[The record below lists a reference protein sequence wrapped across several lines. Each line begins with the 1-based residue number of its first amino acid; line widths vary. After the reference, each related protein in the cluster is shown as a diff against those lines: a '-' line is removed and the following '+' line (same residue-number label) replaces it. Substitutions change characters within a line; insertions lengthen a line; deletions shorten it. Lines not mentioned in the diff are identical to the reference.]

1 MGFPFVI
8 EKYQDSSQLR
18 IHQSI
23 MTAMGSEMRS
33 LMEDDSVIEI
43 MLNPDGILW
52 AEYLGKGVEKI
63 GNVVDKNKAET
74 LIRLVASYSNS
85 ECNYNT
91 PSLSAVLPMSSARF
105 QAFVPPVVNTPCFI
119 VRKRATAV
127 FSLKDYEDGG
137 IIKKD
142 DTERIRS
149 FVRERKNFLIVGGTG
164 TGKTTLANAILKEMA
179 LYGQRIVTIEDTPEL
194 QCEAPNTL
202 QFYTKPEVGFT
213 MQKAVK
219 DSLRCRPDRIV
230 VGEVRDGSA
239 LDLLKAWNTGHSG
252 GIATIHANSAMLGLK
267 RLESLI
273 QEVSVNIPKDLIAET
288 VNVVINI
295 IRTPKGRSI
304 NEICEVIGV
313 YEEKYRLDY

>member
-1 MGFPFVI
+1 MNNS
-8 EKYQDSSQLR
+8 QDSSQLR

-23 MTAMGSEMRS
+23 MTAMGAEMRA
-33 LMEDDSVIEI
+33 LMENDTVIEI
-43 MLNPDGILW
+43 MLNPDGMLW
-52 AEYLGKGVEKI
+52 AEYLGRGVEKI
-63 GNVVDKNKAET
+63 GNVVDRNKAET

-91 PSLSAVLPMSSARF
+91 PSLSAVLPLSSARF
-105 QAFVPPVVNTPCFI
+105 QAFVPPVVSAPCFV

-127 FSLKDYEDGG
+127 FTLDEYVASGTLKEDAAKQ
-137 IIKKD
+137 IKQ
-142 DTERIRS
+142 
-149 FVRERKNFLIVGGTG
+149 FVKERKNFLIVGGTG

-179 LYGQRIVTIEDTPEL
+179 QYGHRIVTIEDTPEL
-194 QCEAPNTL
+194 QCDAPNTL

-252 GIATIHANSAMLGLK
+252 GIATIHANSALLGLR

-273 QEVSVNIPKDLIAET
+273 QEVSINIPRDLIAET
-288 VNVVINI
+288 VNVVLHI
-295 IRTPKGRSI
+295 IRTASGRSVEQI
-304 NEICEVIGV
+304 SQVVGIDGEHYKLI
-313 YEEKYRLDY
+313 